1 MTDAAMSPEALNEKL
16 CEMANAQLV
25 SPEYERLYA
34 VPLNREAARIYI
46 LQRAHFVL
54 NRRCCWGHVQGAAP
68 FDVKGLIWE
77 HEQDELVGDP
87 SRNLANHYQLGVQEG
102 ESVGLKPEDFET
114 APPLDGVLVASYAWL
129 HLARDKPWL
138 EALASSCIL
147 EIANS
152 DAIVKSGGNARR
164 IGEKMR
170 DELGIPFEK
179 QDSNAEHV
187 VAEIEHANLLMKA
200 ASKYG
205 RTVEAQQLIFQG
217 ATASL
222 AIDRLYKNALAEA
235 MEAVAGPMARAS

>member
-1 MTDAAMSPEALNEKL
+1 MTDSPISLEALNAEL

-34 VPLNREAARIYI
+34 VPLNQKAGQIYI

-54 NRRCCWGHVQGAAP
+54 NRRSCWAHVQGAAP
-68 FDVKGLIWE
+68 FDIKGLIWE

-102 ESVGLKPEDFET
+102 ASVGLKPEDFEAT
-114 APPLDGVLVASYAWL
+114 PPLDGVLVASYAWL
-129 HLARDKPWL
+129 HIARDKPWL

-187 VAEIEHANLLMKA
+187 IAEIEHANLLMKA
-200 ASKYG
+200 AAKYG
-205 RTVEAQQLIFQG
+205 RTAEAQDAIMRG
-217 ATASL
+217 ARASL
-222 AIDRLYKNALAEA
+222 AIDRFYKNALAEA
-235 MEAVAGPMARAS
+235 MEAATGTMARAS